1 MSANSQVAFTQLD
14 EEVSTFYHRYSRGK
28 ENQALYLTAFG
39 CLENSVAKAQSFL
52 TAMSADAEAPN
63 KSDFK
68 KLLIR
73 TRTMFE
79 IWQNERDPKYKFPPL
94 YYEIRTVISQYD
106 RTHGRSK
113 KGTSAKSA
121 ESPENHVRLDK
132 KVSSPEVIEDSDSDT
147 SVVIADFNP
156 ENAPLTKAGEASS
169 AKPDESTVAKLSFH
183 FSNSYFL
190 FRYIKDMQVDDV
202 SPPSRVLAD
211 ITNTVSTR
219 PVATPQADCARP
231 SVVCLPFASVPGM
244 DIFSVAYKRAVQ
256 AALSSNSSIELP
268 LVSDENLKLCLGGIK
283 GLNLNTKEIHRTF
296 LANAP
301 LEARQIH
308 FLSNSA
314 QLASVA
320 MEMQNLADRYYD
332 ILADQKFLAQSFA
345 SPFTKMNLI
354 KAVDKARTDKD
365 STRTPHEAFS
375 QEVKN
380 LLAVPQ
386 LVLLDEGAT
395 PPSLTTVQN
404 VSDAYSEVVET
415 LRLINFS
422 ARQLNSLHAPS
433 IFQELQR
440 DVINDM
446 STKTQSFGQLFES
459 YCQLTI
465 EFLWLEMMMS
475 RANGI
480 PSTTVM

>member
-1 MSANSQVAFTQLD
+1 MSQSSTQ
-14 EEVSTFYHRYSRGK
+14 T
-28 ENQALYLTAFG
+28 TG
-39 CLENSVAKAQSFL
+39 CQC
-52 TAMSADAEAPN
+52 
-63 KSDFK
+63 
-68 KLLIR
+68 I
-73 TRTMFE
+73 
-79 IWQNERDPKYKFPPL
+79 
-94 YYEIRTVISQYD
+94 
-106 RTHGRSK
+106 
-113 KGTSAKSA
+113 
-121 ESPENHVRLDK
+121 
-132 KVSSPEVIEDSDSDT
+132 
-147 SVVIADFNP
+147 
-156 ENAPLTKAGEASS
+156 
-169 AKPDESTVAKLSFH
+169 
-183 FSNSYFL
+183 
-190 FRYIKDMQVDDV
+190 DD
-202 SPPSRVLAD
+202 
-211 ITNTVSTR
+211 I
-219 PVATPQADCARP
+219 
-231 SVVCLPFASVPGM
+231 
-244 DIFSVAYKRAVQ
+244 VQ
-256 AALSSNSSIELP
+256 
-268 LVSDENLKLCLGGIK
+268 
-283 GLNLNTKEIHRTF
+283 
-296 LANAP
+296 
-301 LEARQIH
+301 
-308 FLSNSA
+308 
-314 QLASVA
+314 
-320 MEMQNLADRYYD
+320 
-332 ILADQKFLAQSFA
+332 
-345 SPFTKMNLI
+345 NLI

-446 STKTQSFGQLFES
+446 STKTQSFSQLFES